1 MGKVVDLAQTHTS
14 TANDVAG
21 DGIQN
26 GKGCSDAGLVHRGDG
41 VDCLL
46 GVMCRCWCSVGV
58 PAMMRRVGLGMAGGA
73 RGGHGSW
80 GRRGEPGE
88 EVGSDLRVL
97 AGEQT

>member
-1 MGKVVDLAQTHTS
+1 MDLAQTHTS

-58 PAMMRRVGLGMAGGA
+58 PVMIVMTVSPGYGK
-73 RGGHGSW
+73 
-80 GRRGEPGE
+80 EPRE
-88 EVGSDLRVL
+88 S
-97 AGEQT
+97 QTWPSC